1 MCGRFVVPD
10 SVGQASR
17 DEALLSQA
25 DPARDVLGPA
35 SVSHPDGIAQMRQTL
50 TDAGV
55 EVVDRPGAMAYSPGL
70 SPGQPGQMIIDPD
83 ASYSAWLHE
92 YQHAMDDQAIG
103 WGGMQSLFD

>member
-1 MCGRFVVPD
+1 M
-10 SVGQASR
+10 SR

-35 SVSHPDGIAQMRQTL
+35 SVSHPDEIAQMQKTL

-55 EVVDRPGAMAYSPGL
+55 EVIERPGAMAYSPGL

-92 YQHAMDDQAIG
+92 
-103 WGGMQSLFD
+103 